1 MASISNMPR
10 ANDEQ
15 LVSVTSTE
23 AKTRPARTELGR
35 KLREL
40 RNQILASGQ
49 PLLDA
54 DGVDREVR
62 DRRGEQRAED

>member
-1 MASISNMPR
+1 MASISSMPPTI
-10 ANDEQ
+10 DDQ
-15 LVSVTSTE
+15 LVSVNSME

-40 RNQILASGQ
+40 RQQILASGQ

-54 DGVDREVR
+54 DGLDREVR
-62 DRRGEQRAED
+62 ERRGEHRAET